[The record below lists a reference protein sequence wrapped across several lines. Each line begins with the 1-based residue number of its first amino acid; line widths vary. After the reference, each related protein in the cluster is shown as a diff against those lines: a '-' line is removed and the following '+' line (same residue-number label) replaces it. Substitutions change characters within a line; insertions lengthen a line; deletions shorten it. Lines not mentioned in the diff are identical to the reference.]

1 MPNDFNTQ
9 IITEFRAN
17 GGRVG
22 GPFEGGRLILLTT
35 TGSRSGAPHTTPLG
49 YLPEVGGRILVIASA
64 GGAPRH
70 PDWFHNVLA
79 DPQVTVEDGIFTYPA
94 RATVL
99 AGAERDEVFARAT
112 EADPGWAAYQAKT
125 SRTLPVVALERTG
138 GGPPEAPSWGAALI
152 RIHDAF
158 RRELALIRREAATTG
173 PRLGAQLRVNCLA
186 ICQGLHHH
194 HTQEDGG
201 MFVGLAAQHPQ
212 LAPTLERLR
221 AEHVQVA
228 GLVDRLQAVLGDQN
242 VDPAEVRRQVDQLIE
257 ELERHLAYEEEQLVP
272 LLDAMG

>member
-9 IITEFRAN
+9 IIAEFRAN

-22 GPFEGGRLILLTT
+22 GPFENGRLILLTT
-35 TGSRSGAPHTTPLG
+35 TGSRTGAPHTTPLG
-49 YLPEVGGRILVIASA
+49 YLPDEKGRILVIASA

-70 PDWFHNVLA
+70 PDWFHNILG
-79 DPQVTVEDGIFTYPA
+79 DPHVTVEDGIFTYPA

-99 AGAERDEVFARAT
+99 SGPERDEVFARAA
-112 EADPGWAAYQAKT
+112 EADPGWTAYQAKT
-125 SRTLPVVALERTG
+125 GRIIPVVALERTG
-138 GGPPEAPSWGAALI
+138 GGPPEASSWGTALI

-158 RRELALIRREAATTG
+158 RRELALIRHEVATTG

-186 ICQGLHHH
+186 VCQGLHHH
-194 HTQEDGG
+194 HTHEDGG

-212 LAPTLERLR
+212 LAPTLDRLR
-221 AEHVQVA
+221 AEHVRVA
-228 GLVDRLQAVLGDQN
+228 GLVDQLQAVVGDQAA
-242 VDPAEVRRQVDQLIE
+242 DPAEVRRQVDQLTD